1 MAEPKESDVEDD
13 INVRNLLQTA
23 IQQIQRLEDN
33 LSPSSTR
40 PTSHAVES
48 GPSPGCSHWPAS
60 SGSNLR
66 PPRLGQD
73 LGTPSPVPFNA
84 INRLPMRTGRSV
96 PTMLGL
102 TTGTRTAAIDQDF
115 R

>member
-1 MAEPKESDVEDD
+1 MAEPKESEAEDD

-23 IQQIQRLEDN
+23 IQRIQRLEDN

-40 PTSHAVES
+40 HTSHAVES
-48 GPSPGCSHWPAS
+48 GPSPGCSHWPSAS
-60 SGSNLR
+60 DLR